1 MADEMTPI
9 TRLEGILAGQDIQPI
24 TRLEY
29 FLKQYAGG
37 GGSGGG
43 AGAYVVNTTVS
54 GSTVTCD
61 KTAAEMFDAFQTGV
75 VLIRIGTGEYIN
87 IFTVIAAA
95 RDGSAYT
102 FVCPNGSE
110 NVAFRVTGG
119 DSYPQASF
127 G

>member
-37 GGSGGG
+37 GSGGG
-43 AGAYVVNTTVS
+43 AGAFVVNATMS
-54 GSTVTCD
+54 GSTLTCD
-61 KTAAEMFDAFQTGV
+61 KTAAEMFDACQTRV
-75 VLIRIGTGEYIN
+75 VLISVEVSGAIN
-87 IFTVIAAA
+87 VLTVIAAGKA
-95 RDGSAYT
+95 GSAYT
-102 FVCPNGSE
+102 FGCSTGSS
-110 NVAFRVTGG
+110 NIMFATTGG
-119 DSYPQASF
+119 DSYPQATM